1 MFFISACQLVSE
13 PSARLPMLER
23 GMLGG
28 VANLCAFYAVST
40 LNLGVASCVMFTMPL
55 WTAALAYVFAG
66 QKWERYDLVLAA
78 SCLAGVVLVT
88 QLWAL
93 DSGEDD
99 DGSGGGGN
107 SALGLVAALAF
118 AIINADAALV
128 VNTKLRNEAPM
139 AMVLSTMAFASILA
153 ALAAAVTGSGAYDL
167 GAPLEDHLLVLV
179 LSLGLPLMMFTRNLA
194 FSLNGDTTIAMLLYL
209 EIALAF
215 LWEGLL
221 LGGGAPSSTQV
232 VGALLIIC
240 GSCCSVVLKA
250 RAAKAKKMASEAA
263 AAAGGGL
270 PREEATAWNPD
281 LRAAQHET
289 RNNKGGWGELSLE
302 YLSEE

>member
-1 MFFISACQLVSE
+1 
-13 PSARLPMLER
+13 MLER
-23 GMLGG
+23 GILGG

-66 QKWERYDLVLAA
+66 QQWERYDLALAA
-78 SCLAGVVLVT
+78 SCLAGVALVT
-88 QLWAL
+88 QLWNL
-93 DSGEDD
+93 DSSNG
-99 DGSGGGGN
+99 GGGGN
-107 SALGLVAALAF
+107 CALGLVAALAF

-139 AMVLSTMAFASILA
+139 AMVLSTMIFASILA
-153 ALAAAVTGSGAYDL
+153 AVAAAATGSGAYDF
-167 GAPLEDHLLVLV
+167 GAPMEDHLLVLA

-215 LWEGLL
+215 LWEWLL
-221 LGGGAPSSTQV
+221 LGGGAPSPTQV
-232 VGALLIIC
+232 VGALLIVC

-250 RAAKAKKMASEAA
+250 RAAKAKSRHASEAA
-263 AAAGGGL
+263 AATIGGPPPPGDHGVE
-270 PREEATAWNPD
+270 PRPAPCPA
-281 LRAAQHET
+281 
-289 RNNKGGWGELSLE
+289 
-302 YLSEE
+302 